1 VWESRWRYHLLTRM
15 LRRIS
20 RAVILV
26 ACCGVT
32 QCLAAQTSGGQS
44 EPNIGPLPVFEL
56 HSGFW
61 VNLHLTLYQ
70 QARLRGG
77 MGDSAT
83 LSRLPSAAGTL
94 KIAPDVNAPVSA
106 AEQRA
111 WDQAVSYYVANY
123 ADQDLVFSTDLTLLR
138 NQLGDFETCDELSG
152 VKKKTCD
159 AGLPGN
165 ISHVLESVA
174 SVYRAHWWPA
184 HDRAN
189 RAWIARVGPLVAEQ
203 SPGIARRLADLF
215 QTTWPKEK
223 IRVDLAAYASP
234 AGAYTTLLPL
244 RVTICS
250 TDPRNQGDQALEV
263 LFQEAAHGIAEPLEQ
278 AISRES
284 HQREKAIPRDLWPAL
299 IFYTT
304 DEVIKPII
312 SSSAEAGHAS
322 LLEEARTGLSRR
334 GWSGYTPLI
343 SRFWQPY
350 LDGQASFND
359 AVARIVSSL

>member
-1 VWESRWRYHLLTRM
+1 MRYHLLSLM
-15 LRRIS
+15 LGRTIS
-20 RAVILV
+20 RAVLLV
-26 ACCGVT
+26 ACCVVT
-32 QCLAAQTSGGQS
+32 QGLAARTSGGQG

-70 QARLRGG
+70 QARQRVAAS
-77 MGDSAT
+77 DSGIS
-83 LSRLPSAAGTL
+83 SRNPSPSASL
-94 KIAPDVNAPVSA
+94 KLAPDLNAPVTA
-106 AEQRA
+106 DEQRA
-111 WDQAVSYYVANY
+111 WDQAVSYYVTNY
-123 ADQDLVFSTDLTLLR
+123 ADQDLPFSTDLTLLK

-174 SVYRAHWWPA
+174 PVYRTHWWPA

-189 RAWIARVGPLVAEQ
+189 RAWIARVAPLVAEQ

-223 IRVDLAAYASP
+223 IRVDLTAYAGS

-250 TDPRNQGDQALEV
+250 TDPRNQGDLALEV
-263 LFQEAAHGIAEPLEQ
+263 LFQEAAHGIAEPLEL

-312 SSSAEAGHAS
+312 TPSAEGSRAS
-322 LLEEARTGLSRR
+322 LLENARAGLSRR